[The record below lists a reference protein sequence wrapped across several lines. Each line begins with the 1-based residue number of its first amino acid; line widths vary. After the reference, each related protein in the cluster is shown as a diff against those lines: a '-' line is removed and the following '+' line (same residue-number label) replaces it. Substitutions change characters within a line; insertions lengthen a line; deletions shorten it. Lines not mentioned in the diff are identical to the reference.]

1 MTLAKVIKGVVSYN
15 FHKIFQAKLNKNE
28 WNIYNAVEI
37 EQISLLTTK
46 FFYTT
51 YFLLHWCCRSC
62 KAANFMKELVDKMRS
77 KRSENY
83 SQTVSFIL
91 QRIRFDILRTCVISL
106 RGERKSRKSRALELK
121 EVDIGL
127 CNLTEHIF

>member
-1 MTLAKVIKGVVSYN
+1 M
-15 FHKIFQAKLNKNE
+15 
-28 WNIYNAVEI
+28 
-37 EQISLLTTK
+37 

-62 KAANFMKELVDKMRS
+62 KPAKFMKELADKMRS

-106 RGERKSRKSRALELK
+106 RGERKSRKSTALELK
-121 EVDIGL
+121 EVDMVYAI
-127 CNLTEHIF
+127 